1 MDTNTQATRDRGTAI
16 AAALRQINPIA
27 DVHVVKDPKQESR
40 YTAFIAVSRL
50 ISGKEILKKIDQVL
64 AELEVK
70 LELCL
75 VTNIP
80 YTREGAVDQEQ
91 LDRARPASQFALP
104 EETGAATA
112 PGRADGQDLG
122 VSASERASN
131 GMEKRPGPPAL
142 PSFLDGGPRLDS
154 QPSAWRLNEILHR
167 AATEASG
174 RGIRFIGAD
183 GLEER
188 LTYSQLYELAQ
199 KVAAGLSRIQHASG
213 GFAII
218 AIESKKEFLLAFW
231 GCVLAGLVPLPCAVP
246 SMAESND
253 WMRLKAGWQLLE
265 RPPIITAQEH
275 VPVLGPLIHD
285 LQPSGRLLEVES
297 LAQTSREYLRPIPHT
312 VDNVALLLMTSGS
325 SGPPKLVMQTHRALR
340 AYCSESSHHNGFTEQ
355 DVSLNWF
362 PFDHVGGLVMFHLRD
377 TWLACEQIQAPTAA
391 VLARPLRWLDWIDR
405 YRVSITWAPN
415 FAFALVNQFEKEI
428 NTGTWD
434 LSCMRFVLNGGEAI
448 VPAQARRFLALLQ
461 PHKLPGTAMH
471 PAWGMSETCSG
482 VVYSDHFSMQA
493 RPEHGPYVAVGK
505 PIPGFSFR
513 VVGPAGQVLPQGEA
527 GELEVRGDSVTIGYY
542 RNKAANE
549 ESFSPGGWFRTGDL
563 ATVREDQLFIVG
575 RSKDILIINGRNY
588 ACGEI
593 EAVVEQV
600 PGVLPTF
607 AAAVGLRVSE
617 GATERLGVA
626 FSATSDDPQQRDE
639 TLEKVRRALVE
650 KFQCAAPVI
659 VCVETSDI
667 PKSSAGKIRRAE
679 VREKIEQLWRASKTQ
694 SAAHP
699 QAGVQETAGVEQAT
713 VPSMDIVEKALPFPE
728 VARQIWRPRR
738 AAVAEGDASRD
749 FLVVASDPRVT
760 RDAAAVA
767 AGNGSVV
774 CIYADP
780 ADKPLERA
788 FHLVDLRS
796 EENWTPVLRKF
807 ILNSPAPKSILFVLD
822 SFPEATGQS
831 LLSPGIQGGLRS
843 LNAMICS
850 LSKSR
855 LDQRVRLYVIGGP
868 GLAGREG
875 ASASNAGALASLGA
889 WLKSTAAELPWL
901 VSTLVSLP
909 GPLSKKDAQAC
920 LAEELRAL
928 DIQPEVAYARTE
940 RLVPALAAAVLD
952 TPRSRIEKEGLYL
965 VTGGLGGVG
974 QYLSEH
980 LLKKYAA
987 RLLLVGRTPAAQLR
1001 PQSASVLR
1009 KLQAHQAVLYRAI
1022 DKLDIGNLGEARKA
1036 AEEHFKRPLRGV
1048 FHLAGVLGEG
1058 PLLKQ
1063 SFSQIEEVLSPKVAG
1078 TNAVVEL
1085 MADREA
1091 GLIVMFSSLNGLFG
1105 GAGVSAH
1112 AAASAYQLRFA
1123 RDAGSSVPHDV
1134 YGIAWSVWKDTG
1146 QSQNRNDAELSAA
1159 RGYINQSPA
1168 HALELF
1174 DFIVGQQPGHW
1185 VAGIDPRHPNIAWQY
1200 LQPPRYYE
1208 KRASETVLVARSSSP
1223 RNGAPVADIQASCLA
1238 GEDPEHLPL
1247 RDEVATRLREIWC
1260 EVLKLDDVGDEENFF
1275 DLGGHSL
1282 IVPRM
1287 LEETNNKLEA
1297 GIQTVDLFRYPTIQT
1312 LTERTMALLSQSG
1325 SRRHAVESL

>member
-1 MDTNTQATRDRGTAI
+1 MDINTQVIRDRSTAI
-16 AAALRQINPIA
+16 AAALRQINSIA
-27 DVHVVKDPKQESR
+27 DVHVVNNPEQERHYS
-40 YTAFIAVSRL
+40 AFVSVSRL
-50 ISGKEILKKIDQVL
+50 ISGKEILKRIDQML
-64 AELEVK
+64 AEFEVK
-70 LELCL
+70 LALCL

-80 YTREGAVDQEQ
+80 YTMEGAVDQEQ
-91 LDRARPASQFALP
+91 LERARPISQSADL
-104 EETGAATA
+104 EVTEVAETGSTTPQNLGASA
-112 PGRADGQDLG
+112 PQ
-122 VSASERASN
+122 RASN
-131 GMEKRPGPPAL
+131 GMEKKPGSFDP
-142 PSFLDGGPRLDS
+142 PSFLDGGPRLDT
-154 QPSAWRLNEILHR
+154 QPSAWCLDEMLYR

-174 RGIRFIGAD
+174 CGIRFIGAD

-188 LTYSQLYELAQ
+188 LTYSQLYELAR
-199 KVAAGLSRIQHASG
+199 KVAAGLSRIPHVPG

-218 AIESKKEFLLAFW
+218 AIESKREFLLAFW

-275 VPVLGPLIHD
+275 VPVLGPLVHD

-297 LAQTSREYLRPIPHT
+297 LAQTAKEDFHPIPHT

-340 AYCSESSHHNGFTEQ
+340 AYCSESSHHNGFTEK

-377 TWLACEQIQAPTAA
+377 TWLACEQIHAPTAA

-428 NTGTWD
+428 SAGTWD

-461 PHKLPGTAMH
+461 PHKLPAMAMH

-493 RPEHGPYVAVGK
+493 RPEYGPYVAVGE
-505 PIPGFSFR
+505 PIPGFSLR
-513 VVGPAGQVLPQGEA
+513 VVGPTGQVLSQGEA

-563 ATVREDQLFIVG
+563 ATVRENQLFIVG

-593 EAVVEQV
+593 EAIVEQV
-600 PGVLPTF
+600 PGVQPTF
-607 AAAVGLRVSE
+607 AAAVGLRESE
-617 GATERLGVA
+617 GATERLAVA
-626 FSATSDDPQQRDE
+626 FSATSDHPQQRDE

-650 KFQCAAPVI
+650 KLQCAAPVI
-659 VCVETSDI
+659 VCVETADI
-667 PKSSAGKIRRAE
+667 SKSSAGKIRRAE
-679 VREKIEQLWRASKTQ
+679 VRQKIEQLWRANKTHHA
-694 SAAHP
+694 SHP
-699 QAGVQETAGVEQAT
+699 QTGVQETDGVEQAP
-713 VPSMDIVEKALPFPE
+713 VPSRDITEKALPHPE
-728 VARQIWRPRR
+728 VARQIWRPKR
-738 AAVAEGDASRD
+738 AAVADAAGSRD
-749 FLVVASDPRVT
+749 FLVVASDPKVARG
-760 RDAAAVA
+760 AAAVVS
-767 AGNGSVV
+767 GSGSVL
-774 CIYADP
+774 CIYADS

-788 FHLVDLRS
+788 YHLVDLRI
-796 EENWTPVLRKF
+796 EENWAPVLRKF
-807 ILNSPAPKSILFVLD
+807 LLDGSAPKSIFFVLD
-822 SFPEATGQS
+822 SPESAKQS
-831 LLSPGIQGGLRS
+831 LLSPGIQGGLLS
-843 LNAMICS
+843 LSAMICS
-850 LSKSR
+850 LSESR
-855 LDQRVRLYVIGGP
+855 SDQRIRLYVICGP

-875 ASASNAGALASLGA
+875 TNTSDAGALASLGA

-901 VSTLVSLP
+901 ASTLVSLP
-909 GPLSKKDAQAC
+909 GPLSEKDAQGR

-928 DIQPEVAYARTE
+928 DMQPEVAYTE
-940 RLVPALAAAVLD
+940 AGRLVPVLAAATLD

-974 QYLSEH
+974 QHLAEH

-1001 PQSASVLR
+1001 PPSADALS
-1009 KLQAHQAVLYRAI
+1009 KLQSHEAVLYRAL
-1022 DKLDIGNLGEARKA
+1022 DKLDIGNLCEARKA

-1048 FHLAGVLGEG
+1048 FHLAGILGEN

-1063 SFSQIEEVLSPKVAG
+1063 SFSQIGEVLSPKVAG
-1078 TNAVVEL
+1078 TNAIVEL

-1123 RDAGSSVPHDV
+1123 RDVSGSVPHDV

-1146 QSQNRNDAELSAA
+1146 QSQNRNDAELSSA
-1159 RGYINQSPA
+1159 RGYINLSPD

-1174 DFIVGQQPGHW
+1174 DFIVGQQPGQW
-1185 VAGIDPRHPNIAWQY
+1185 VAGIDPQHPNIARQY

-1208 KRASETVLVARSSSP
+1208 KSTSETVLSASPFAP
-1223 RNGAPVADIQASCLA
+1223 RNGAPVVDIRASNLTK
-1238 GEDPEHLPL
+1238 GDPEQLPVT

-1260 EVLKLDDVGDEENFF
+1260 EVLKLDEVGDEENFF

-1282 IVPRM
+1282 IVPRV
-1287 LEETNNKLEA
+1287 LEETNNKLDA
-1297 GIQTVDLFRYPTIQT
+1297 GIQTVDLFRYPTIRT
-1312 LTERTMALLSQSG
+1312 LTERTVELLSQSG
-1325 SRRHAVESL
+1325 SRHHAMGSV